1 MTTTIRNISPV
12 AQPIISTD
20 NLHLTLTSRAG
31 PVHILRGVTLQ
42 VPEGQSL
49 AIVGP
54 SGSGKTSLLMILGG
68 LEQTTSGRVEV
79 AGRSLS
85 GLTEDQLSLLRGAEI
100 GIVFQSFHLVPT
112 MTALEN
118 VALPNELA
126 GVPGAFETARELLGE
141 VGLAARVDHFPAE
154 LSGGEQQRVAIARAL
169 SRKPRLILAD
179 EPTGNLDGKTGQQIV
194 ELLFGL
200 KERMGATLVLVT
212 HDDRLARMT
221 ERIIRMADGKVI
233 ADEMAQPAPSKVATR

>member
-1 MTTTIRNISPV
+1 M
-12 AQPIISTD
+12 AQPIIKTE

-31 PVHILRGVTLQ
+31 PVHILRGVNVA
-42 VPEGQSL
+42 VPAGQSIS
-49 AIVGP
+49 IVGP

-68 LEQTTSGRVEV
+68 LEQATSGRVEV
-79 AGRSLS
+79 AGRALNGLNEDDLS
-85 GLTEDQLSLLRGAEI
+85 RLRGAEI

-118 VALPNELA
+118 VALPLELA
-126 GVPGAFETARELLGE
+126 GIAGAFETARGLLQD
-141 VGLAARVDHFPAE
+141 VGLGPRVDHFPAE

-194 ELLFGL
+194 ELLFGM
-200 KERMGATLVLVT
+200 KEKMGATLVLVT

-221 ERIIRMADGKVI
+221 ERIIRMGDGYVVS
-233 ADEMAQPAPSKVATR
+233 DQLTEPVPFKVAAQ

>member
-1 MTTTIRNISPV
+1 M
-12 AQPIISTD
+12 AQPIIKTE

-31 PVHILRGVTLQ
+31 AVHILRGVNLA
-42 VPEGQSL
+42 VPAGQSVS
-49 AIVGP
+49 IVGP

-68 LEQTTSGRVEV
+68 LEQATSGRVEV
-79 AGRSLS
+79 AGRALN
-85 GLTEDQLSLLRGAEI
+85 GLNEDQLSLLRGAEI

-118 VALPNELA
+118 VALPLELA
-126 GVPGAFETARELLGE
+126 GIAGAFETARGLLQD
-141 VGLAARVDHFPAE
+141 VGLGPRVDHFPAE

-194 ELLFGL
+194 ELLFGM
-200 KERMGATLVLVT
+200 KEKMGATLVLVT

-221 ERIIRMADGKVI
+221 ERIIRMGDGHIVSDQL
-233 ADEMAQPAPSKVATR
+233 AEPVPFKVAAQ